1 VYLPR
6 RLNLKARSFLTIGLV
21 GPDRTGAIA
30 AVTQHLFRMGA
41 NIESLEEQVARGKF
55 RMTLLASWPTEKIQ
69 GPAIRRELEQVAQS
83 LRMKLTLRIADDGRA
98 RRKLALLVSKEPHVL
113 EAVLRD
119 WKRGRLRADPVL
131 VAGNHP
137 QLGKIARRHGLPFRP
152 VDYRDRTHAEE
163 ALQEQLEKAGAEL
176 IVLAR
181 FMKILSP
188 DFVWHWKN
196 RILNIHPSLL
206 PAFPGASAYRQAY
219 DKGVKI
225 VGVTAHFVTPDL
237 DQGPILCQDV
247 LRLRPDE
254 PLESIITRGQK
265 LESACLLRALKLCL
279 SRQLDVHWG
288 RVHGV

>member
-1 VYLPR
+1 MR
-6 RLNLKARSFLTIGLV
+6 ARSFLTIGLV

-30 AVTQHLFRMGA
+30 AVTQHLFRIGA

-55 RMTLLASWPTEKIQ
+55 RMTLLASWPSAKIHEPTVRH
-69 GPAIRRELEQVAQS
+69 GLEEVAKR
-83 LRMKLTLRIADDGRA
+83 LRMKLTLRIAGGARS

-113 EAVLRD
+113 ESILRE
-119 WKRGRLRADPVL
+119 WKRGRLDADPVL

-137 QLGKIARRHGLPFRP
+137 YLGKLARRHGLPFRTL
-152 VDYRDRTHAEE
+152 DYRDRPRAEQQ
-163 ALQEQLEKAGAEL
+163 LQDHLEKAGADL
-176 IVLAR
+176 VVLAR

-237 DQGPILCQDV
+237 DQGPILCQNA
-247 LRLRPDE
+247 LCLRPDE

-265 LESACLLRALKLCL
+265 LESACLLRALRLCL
-279 SRQLDVHWG
+279 SRQLDIHWG

>member
-1 VYLPR
+1 MA
-6 RLNLKARSFLTIGLV
+6 ARSFVTISLV

-30 AVTQHLFRMGA
+30 AVTQQLFRMGA

-55 RMTLLASWPTEKIQ
+55 RMTLLASWPGNKLEERR
-69 GPAIRRELEQVAQS
+69 IRSDLAALARH
-83 LRMKLTLRIADDGRA
+83 LRMKLTLRLADATRS
-98 RRKLALLVSKEPHVL
+98 RRRLAILVSKETHAL
-113 EAVLRD
+113 EAILKD
-119 WKRGRLRADPVL
+119 WKARRLAADPVL

-137 QLGKIARRHGLPFRP
+137 QLGKIARRHGLPFRLI
-152 VDYRDRTHAEE
+152 DYRDRQKAELI
-163 ALQEQLEKAGAEL
+163 LQEHLEKAGVDL
-176 IVLAR
+176 VVLAR

-237 DQGPILCQDV
+237 DQGPILCQDA

-254 PLESIITRGQK
+254 PLASIIARGQK
-265 LESACLLRALKLCL
+265 LEASCLLRALKLCL

>member
-1 VYLPR
+1 M
-6 RLNLKARSFLTIGLV
+6 KARSFLTIGLV
-21 GPDRTGAIA
+21 GPDRSGAIA
-30 AVTQHLFRMGA
+30 AVTQHLFRIGA

-55 RMTLLASWPTEKIQ
+55 RMTLLASWPSAKIHE
-69 GPAIRRELEQVAQS
+69 PAVRHGLEEVAKR
-83 LRMKLTLRIADDGRA
+83 LRMKLTLRIAGGGRS
-98 RRKLALLVSKEPHVL
+98 RRKLALLVSRETHVL
-113 EAVLRD
+113 ETILRE
-119 WKRGRLRADPVL
+119 WKRGRLDADPVL

-137 QLGKIARRHGLPFRP
+137 HLGKLARRHGLPFRAL
-152 VDYRDRTHAEE
+152 DYRDRQRAEQH
-163 ALQEQLEKAGAEL
+163 LQDHLENAGADL
-176 IVLAR
+176 VVLAR

-237 DQGPILCQDV
+237 DQGPILCQDA
-247 LRLRPDE
+247 LRLQPDE

-279 SRQLDVHWG
+279 SRQLDIHWG

>member
-1 VYLPR
+1 M
-6 RLNLKARSFLTIGLV
+6 KARSFLTIGLV

-30 AVTQHLFRMGA
+30 VVTQHLFRIGA

-55 RMTLLASWPTEKIQ
+55 RMTLLASWPSAGLNESW
-69 GPAIRRELEQVAQS
+69 IRRGLEDVARR
-83 LRMKLTLRIADDGRA
+83 LCMKLTLRIAEGGRT
-98 RRKLALLVSKEPHVL
+98 RRKLAILVSKEPHVL
-113 EAVLRD
+113 ETVLQA
-119 WKRGRLRADPVL
+119 WKRGRLAADPVL

-137 QLGKIARRHGLPFRP
+137 HLGKIARRHRLPFRLI
-152 VDYRDRTHAEE
+152 DYRDRHRAEQS
-163 ALQEQLEKAGAEL
+163 LQDQLDKAGANL
-176 IVLAR
+176 VVLAR

-237 DQGPILCQDV
+237 DQGPILCQDA

-254 PLESIITRGQK
+254 PLENIIARGQK
-265 LESACLLRALKLCL
+265 LESACLLRGLKLCL

>member
-1 VYLPR
+1 M
-6 RLNLKARSFLTIGLV
+6 KARSFLTIGLV

-30 AVTQHLFRMGA
+30 AVTQHLFRIGA

-55 RMTLLASWPTEKIQ
+55 RMTLLASWPAAQIHEPSIRQ
-69 GPAIRRELEQVAQS
+69 GLERVAHG
-83 LRMKLTLRIADDGRA
+83 LRMKLTLRIAGGARS
-98 RRKLALLVSKEPHVL
+98 RRKLALLVSKETHVL
-113 EAVLRD
+113 EAILRE
-119 WKRGRLRADPVL
+119 WKRGRLQADPVL

-137 QLGKIARRHGLPFRP
+137 QLGAWARRYRLPFRLI
-152 VDYRDRTHAEE
+152 DYRDRHRAEHR
-163 ALQEQLEKAGAEL
+163 LQEELEKAGADL
-176 IVLAR
+176 VVLAR

-237 DQGPILCQDV
+237 DQGPILCQDA
-247 LRLRPDE
+247 LRLRPEE
-254 PLESIITRGQK
+254 PLESIIRRGQK

>member
-1 VYLPR
+1 MKPH
-6 RLNLKARSFLTIGLV
+6 SFLTIGLV
-21 GPDRTGAIA
+21 GPDRSGAIA
-30 AVTQHLFRMGA
+30 AVTQHLFRIGA

-55 RMTLLASWPTEKIQ
+55 RMTLLASLSPDRLH
-69 GPAIRRELEQVAQS
+69 PPS
-83 LRMKLTLRIADDGRA
+83 LRQGLEALARQLRMRLTLRIAGGGRS

-113 EAVLRD
+113 EAILKEWR
-119 WKRGRLRADPVL
+119 RGRLQADPVL

-137 QLGKIARRHGLPFRP
+137 HLGKIARRHGLPFRSI
-152 VDYRDRTHAEE
+152 DYHDRHRAELV
-163 ALQEQLEKAGAEL
+163 LQEHLEKAGADL
-176 IVLAR
+176 VVLAR

-254 PLESIITRGQK
+254 ALESIVARGQK
-265 LESACLLRALKLCL
+265 LESACLLRALRLCL
-279 SRQLDVHWG
+279 SRELDVHWG

>member
-1 VYLPR
+1 MR
-6 RLNLKARSFLTIGLV
+6 ACSFLTIGLV

-30 AVTQHLFRMGA
+30 AVTQHLFRLGA

-55 RMTLLASWPTEKIQ
+55 RMTLLASWPAQKIHE
-69 GPAIRRELEQVAQS
+69 ASVRRGLEELAQR
-83 LRMKLTLRIADDGRA
+83 LRMKLTLRIAEGGRT
-98 RRKLALLVSKEPHVL
+98 RRKLAILVSKEPHVL
-113 EAVLRD
+113 EKILKD
-119 WKRGRLRADPVL
+119 WKQGRLAADPVL

-137 QLGKIARRHGLPFRP
+137 QLGKIARRYRLPFRLI
-152 VDYRDRTHAEE
+152 DYRDRHQAEKN
-163 ALQEQLEKAGAEL
+163 LQDQLDKAGADL
-176 IVLAR
+176 VVLAR

-237 DQGPILCQDV
+237 DQGPILCQDA

-254 PLESIITRGQK
+254 PLENIIARGQK

>member
-1 VYLPR
+1 M
-6 RLNLKARSFLTIGLV
+6 KARSFLTIGLV

-30 AVTQHLFRMGA
+30 AITQHLFRIGA

-55 RMTLLASWPTEKIQ
+55 RMTLLASWPSTKIHEPTVRH
-69 GPAIRRELEQVAQS
+69 GLENVAHR
-83 LRMKLTLRIADDGRA
+83 LRMKLTLRIAGDDRA

-113 EAVLRD
+113 ETILRE
-119 WKRGRLRADPVL
+119 WKRGRLSADPVL

-137 QLGKIARRHGLPFRP
+137 HLGKLARRHGLPFR
-152 VDYRDRTHAEE
+152 VLDYRDRPRAEHH
-163 ALQEQLEKAGAEL
+163 LQEHLEKSGADL
-176 IVLAR
+176 VVLAR

-254 PLESIITRGQK
+254 PLESIIARGQK
-265 LESACLLRALKLCL
+265 LESTCLLRALKLCL

>member
-1 VYLPR
+1 MS
-6 RLNLKARSFLTIGLV
+6 ARTFLSVGLV
-21 GPDRTGAIA
+21 GPDRSGAIA
-30 AVTQHLFRMGA
+30 AVTQQLFRLGA

-55 RMTLLASWPTEKIQ
+55 RMSLLASWSTHHLHDKQVRAQLEK
-69 GPAIRRELEQVAQS
+69 VARH
-83 LRMKLTLRIADDGRA
+83 LRMHLTLRLASGTN
-98 RRKLALLVSKEPHVL
+98 RRRRIGILVSKETHVA
-113 EAVLRD
+113 ESILRS
-119 WKRGRLRADPVL
+119 WKSGSLKADPVL
-131 VAGNHP
+131 IAGNHP
-137 QLGKIARRHGLPFRP
+137 HLARMARRYLLPFQKI
-152 VDYRDRTHAEE
+152 DYRDRAKAET
-163 ALQEQLEKAGAEL
+163 ALQAHLEKAEVDL
-176 IVLAR
+176 VVLAR

-237 DQGPILCQDV
+237 DQGPILCQDA
-247 LRLRPDE
+247 LRIRPNE
-254 PLESIITRGQK
+254 PLESIVTRGQK
-265 LESACLLRALKLCL
+265 LESSCLLRALKLCL

>member
-1 VYLPR
+1 M
-6 RLNLKARSFLTIGLV
+6 KARSFLTIGLV

-30 AVTQHLFRMGA
+30 AVTQYLFRIGA

-55 RMTLLASWPTEKIQ
+55 RMTLLASWPDQKIHE
-69 GPAIRRELEQVAQS
+69 ALVRRGLEEVARQ
-83 LRMKLTLRIADDGRA
+83 LRMKLTLRIAEGGRT
-98 RRKLALLVSKEPHVL
+98 RRKLAILVSKEPHVL
-113 EAVLRD
+113 EKILKD
-119 WKRGRLRADPVL
+119 WKQGRLAADPVL

-137 QLGKIARRHGLPFRP
+137 QLGKIARRYRLPFRLI
-152 VDYRDRTHAEE
+152 DYRDRHQAEQN
-163 ALQEQLEKAGAEL
+163 LQDQLDKAGADL
-176 IVLAR
+176 VVLAR

-237 DQGPILCQDV
+237 DQGPILCQDA

-254 PLESIITRGQK
+254 PLESIIARGQK

>member
-1 VYLPR
+1 MR
-6 RLNLKARSFLTIGLV
+6 ARSFLTIGLV
-21 GPDRTGAIA
+21 GPDRSGAIA
-30 AVTQHLFRMGA
+30 AVTQHLFRIGA

-55 RMTLLASWPTEKIQ
+55 RMTLLASWPSAKIHE
-69 GPAIRRELEQVAQS
+69 PIIRRGLEEVAHR
-83 LRMKLTLRIADDGRA
+83 LRMKLTLRIAGGDRT

-113 EAVLRD
+113 ETILRER
-119 WKRGRLRADPVL
+119 KRGRLDADPVL

-137 QLGKIARRHGLPFRP
+137 HLGKLARRHGLPFRLL
-152 VDYRDRTHAEE
+152 DYRDRARAEQH
-163 ALQEQLEKAGAEL
+163 LQDLLEKSGADL
-176 IVLAR
+176 VVLAR

-254 PLESIITRGQK
+254 PLESIVTRGQK

>member
-1 VYLPR
+1 M
-6 RLNLKARSFLTIGLV
+6 ASRSFVTIGLV
-21 GPDRTGAIA
+21 GPDRSGAIA

-55 RMTLLASWPTEKIQ
+55 RMTLLASWPVSKLDDRR
-69 GPAIRRELEQVAQS
+69 IRADLGSLAQH
-83 LRMKLTLRIADDGRA
+83 LKMKLTLRMSDGTRT
-98 RRKLALLVSKEPHVL
+98 RRRLAILVSKETHAA
-113 EAVLRD
+113 EAI
-119 WKRGRLRADPVL
+119 LRAWKSHRLAAQPVL
-131 VAGNHP
+131 LAGNHP
-137 QLGKIARRHGLPFRP
+137 QLRSLARRYRLPFASI
-152 VDYRDRTHAEE
+152 DYRDRQKAE
-163 ALQEQLEKAGAEL
+163 ASLQSNLEKADVEL
-176 IVLAR
+176 VVLAR

-206 PAFPGASAYRQAY
+206 PSFPGASAYRQAY

-237 DQGPILCQDV
+237 DQGPILCQDA
-247 LRLRPDE
+247 LRLRPNE
-254 PLESIITRGQK
+254 SLKSIIDRGQK
-265 LESACLLRALKLCL
+265 LESSCLLRALKLCL

>member
-1 VYLPR
+1 M
-6 RLNLKARSFLTIGLV
+6 KTRSFLTIGLV
-21 GPDRTGAIA
+21 GPDRSGAIA
-30 AVTQHLFRMGA
+30 TVTQHLFRIGA

-55 RMTLLASWPTEKIQ
+55 RMTLLASWPSAKIHEPSVRQ
-69 GPAIRRELEQVAQS
+69 GLEQVARQ
-83 LRMKLTLRIADDGRA
+83 LRMRLTLRIADGNRT

-113 EAVLRD
+113 EAILRE
-119 WKRGRLRADPVL
+119 WKRGRLAADPVL

-137 QLGKIARRHGLPFRP
+137 HLGKIARRYRLPFRRI
-152 VDYRDRTHAEE
+152 DYRDRQRAEQN
-163 ALQEQLEKAGAEL
+163 LQEHLEQAGADL

-237 DQGPILCQDV
+237 DQGPILCQDA

-254 PLESIITRGQK
+254 PLESIIARGQK
-265 LESACLLRALKLCL
+265 LESGCLLRALKLCL

>member
-1 VYLPR
+1 M
-6 RLNLKARSFLTIGLV
+6 KARSFLTIGLV

-30 AVTQHLFRMGA
+30 AVTQHLFRVGA

-55 RMTLLASWPTEKIQ
+55 RMTLLASWPAQKIHEASVRQ
-69 GPAIRRELEQVAQS
+69 GLEEVARR
-83 LRMKLTLRIADDGRA
+83 LRMKLTLRIADGGRT
-98 RRKLALLVSKEPHVL
+98 RRKLAILVSKEPHVL
-113 EAVLRD
+113 EAILRD
-119 WKRGRLRADPVL
+119 WKKGRLRADPVL

-137 QLGKIARRHGLPFRP
+137 QLGKIARRHGLPFRHI
-152 VDYRDRTHAEE
+152 DYRDRGHAEQI
-163 ALQEQLEKAGAEL
+163 LQEYLDKAGAEL
-176 IVLAR
+176 LVLAR

-237 DQGPILCQDV
+237 DQGPILCQDA

-254 PLESIITRGQK
+254 PLETIIARGQK
-265 LESACLLRALKLCL
+265 LESACLLRALRLCL

>member
-1 VYLPR
+1 MS
-6 RLNLKARSFLTIGLV
+6 ARSFVTIGLV

-30 AVTQHLFRMGA
+30 AVTQQLFRMGA

-55 RMTLLASWPTEKIQ
+55 RMTLLASWPGAKLEERR
-69 GPAIRRELEQVAQS
+69 IRSELEALARH
-83 LRMKLTLRIADDGRA
+83 LRMKLTLRLADGTRT
-98 RRKLALLVSKEPHVL
+98 RRRLALLVSKETHAL
-113 EAVLRD
+113 EAILKN
-119 WKRGRLRADPVL
+119 WKARRLAADPVM

-137 QLGKIARRHGLPFRP
+137 QLGKTARRYGLPFRLI
-152 VDYRDRTHAEE
+152 DYRDR
-163 ALQEQLEKAGAEL
+163 QKAEL
-176 IVLAR
+176 ILQQHLDQFGVDLVVLAR

-237 DQGPILCQDV
+237 DQGPILCQDA

-254 PLESIITRGQK
+254 PLASIIARGQK

>member
-1 VYLPR
+1 M
-6 RLNLKARSFLTIGLV
+6 V

-55 RMTLLASWPTEKIQ
+55 RMTLLASWPVSKLDDRR
-69 GPAIRRELEQVAQS
+69 IRADLGSLAQH
-83 LRMKLTLRIADDGRA
+83 LKMKLTLRMSDGTRT
-98 RRKLALLVSKEPHVL
+98 RRRLAILVSKETHAA
-113 EAVLRD
+113 EAI
-119 WKRGRLRADPVL
+119 LRAWKSHRLAAQPVL
-131 VAGNHP
+131 LAGNHP
-137 QLGKIARRHGLPFRP
+137 QLRSLARRYRLPFALI
-152 VDYRDRTHAEE
+152 DYRDRQKAETS
-163 ALQEQLEKAGAEL
+163 LQSCLEKADVEL
-176 IVLAR
+176 VVLAR

-206 PAFPGASAYRQAY
+206 PSFPGASAYRQAY

-237 DQGPILCQDV
+237 DQGPILCQDA
-247 LRLRPDE
+247 LRLRPNE
-254 PLESIITRGQK
+254 PLPSIIARGQK
-265 LESACLLRALKLCL
+265 LEATCLLRALKLCL
-279 SRQLDVHWG
+279 SRQLDIHWG

>member
-1 VYLPR
+1 M
-6 RLNLKARSFLTIGLV
+6 KAHTFLTIGLV

-30 AVTQHLFRMGA
+30 AITQHLFRAGA
-41 NIESLEEQVARGKF
+41 NIEALEEQVARGKF
-55 RMTLLASWPTEKIQ
+55 RMTLLASWPSAQIH
-69 GPAIRRELEQVAQS
+69 GPSVRRGLEEVARR
-83 LRMKLTLRIADDGRA
+83 LRMQLTLRLAGGSRS
-98 RRKLALLVSKEPHVL
+98 RRKLALLVSKETHVL
-113 EAVLRD
+113 EAVLRE
-119 WKRGRLRADPVL
+119 WKQGRLMADPVL

-137 QLGKIARRHGLPFRP
+137 QLGKLARRHGLPFRLLP
-152 VDYRDRTHAEE
+152 YRDRQKAEQI
-163 ALQEQLEKAGAEL
+163 LQNHLEKAGADL
-176 IVLAR
+176 VVLAR

-237 DQGPILCQDV
+237 DQGPILCQDA
-247 LRLRPDE
+247 LRLRPEE
-254 PLESIITRGQK
+254 PLESIISRGQK
-265 LESACLLRALKLCL
+265 LESSCLLRALKLCL
-279 SRQLDVHWG
+279 SRQLDIHWG

>member
-1 VYLPR
+1 M
-6 RLNLKARSFLTIGLV
+6 KSRSFVTIGLV
-21 GPDRTGAIA
+21 GPDRSGAIA
-30 AVTQHLFRMGA
+30 AVTQHLFRIGA

-55 RMTLLASWPTEKIQ
+55 RMTLLASWPAANINEASVRQ
-69 GPAIRRELEQVAQS
+69 GLARVAQQ
-83 LRMKLTLRIADDGRA
+83 LQMKLTLRIADGGRS

-113 EAVLRD
+113 ERILRE

-137 QLGKIARRHGLPFRP
+137 HLGQIARRYKLPFRHI
-152 VDYRDRTHAEE
+152 DYRDRHGAEQT
-163 ALQEQLEKAGAEL
+163 LQDHLEKSGADL
-176 IVLAR
+176 VVLAR

-237 DQGPILCQDV
+237 DQGPILCQDA
-247 LRLRPDE
+247 LRLRPNE
-254 PLESIITRGQK
+254 PLESIIARGQK
-265 LESACLLRALKLCL
+265 LESSCLLRALKLCL

>member
-1 VYLPR
+1 M
-6 RLNLKARSFLTIGLV
+6 KTRSFLTIGLV

-69 GPAIRRELEQVAQS
+69 GPAIRRGLEQVAQS

-113 EAVLRD
+113 EAILRD

-137 QLGKIARRHGLPFRP
+137 QLGKIARRHGLPFRH
-152 VDYRDRTHAEE
+152 VDYRDRTHAEQ

-254 PLESIITRGQK
+254 SLESIITRGQK

>member
-1 VYLPR
+1 MS
-6 RLNLKARSFLTIGLV
+6 ARTFLSVGLV
-21 GPDRTGAIA
+21 GPDRSGAIA
-30 AVTQHLFRMGA
+30 AVTQQLFRLGA

-55 RMTLLASWPTEKIQ
+55 RMSLLASWPTNVLHDKQVRAQLEK
-69 GPAIRRELEQVAQS
+69 VARH
-83 LRMKLTLRIADDGRA
+83 LRMHLTLRLASGTN
-98 RRKLALLVSKEPHVL
+98 RRRRIGILVSKETHVA
-113 EAVLRD
+113 ESILRS
-119 WKRGRLRADPVL
+119 WKSGSLKADPVL
-131 VAGNHP
+131 IAGNHP
-137 QLGKIARRHGLPFRP
+137 HLARMARRYLLPFQKI
-152 VDYRDRTHAEE
+152 DYRDRAKAET
-163 ALQEQLEKAGAEL
+163 ALQAHLEKAEVDL
-176 IVLAR
+176 VVLAR

-237 DQGPILCQDV
+237 DQGPILCQDA
-247 LRLRPDE
+247 LRIRPNE
-254 PLESIITRGQK
+254 PLESIVTRGQK
-265 LESACLLRALKLCL
+265 LESSCLLRALKLCL

>member
-1 VYLPR
+1 MST
-6 RLNLKARSFLTIGLV
+6 RSYVTVGLV

-30 AVTQHLFRMGA
+30 AVTQQLFRMGA

-55 RMTLLASWPTEKIQ
+55 RMTLLASWAGRHLEERKI
-69 GPAIRRELEQVAQS
+69 RSELEALARH
-83 LRMKLTLRIADDGRA
+83 LRMKLTLRLADGTRT
-98 RRKLALLVSKEPHVL
+98 RRRLAILVSKETHAL
-113 EAVLRD
+113 EAILKD
-119 WKRGRLRADPVL
+119 WKARKLKADPVL

-137 QLGKIARRHGLPFRP
+137 QLGRLARRYGLPFRLI
-152 VDYRDRTHAEE
+152 DYHDRQKAEGV
-163 ALQEQLEKAGAEL
+163 LQEHLDKAGVDL
-176 IVLAR
+176 VILAR

-237 DQGPILCQDV
+237 DQGPILCQDA

-254 PLESIITRGQK
+254 PLPSIISRGQK
-265 LESACLLRALKLCL
+265 LEASCLLRALKLCL
-279 SRQLDVHWG
+279 SRQLDIHWG

>member
-1 VYLPR
+1 M
-6 RLNLKARSFLTIGLV
+6 KARSFLTIGLV

-30 AVTQHLFRMGA
+30 AVTQHLFRIGA

-55 RMTLLASWPTEKIQ
+55 RMTLLASWSSAGLNESS
-69 GPAIRRELEQVAQS
+69 IRRGLEEVARR
-83 LRMKLTLRIADDGRA
+83 LRMKLTLRIAEGGRA
-98 RRKLALLVSKEPHVL
+98 RRKLAILVSKEPHVL
-113 EAVLRD
+113 ETILQA
-119 WKRGRLRADPVL
+119 WKRGRLAADPVL

-137 QLGKIARRHGLPFRP
+137 HLGKIARRHRLPFRLI
-152 VDYRDRTHAEE
+152 DYRDRYRAEQN
-163 ALQEQLEKAGAEL
+163 LQDQLEKAGADL
-176 IVLAR
+176 VVLAR

-237 DQGPILCQDV
+237 DQGPILCQDA

-254 PLESIITRGQK
+254 PLENIIARGQK

>member
-1 VYLPR
+1 M
-6 RLNLKARSFLTIGLV
+6 ASRSFVTIGLV
-21 GPDRTGAIA
+21 GPDRSGAIA

-55 RMTLLASWPTEKIQ
+55 RMTLLASWPVSKLDDRR
-69 GPAIRRELEQVAQS
+69 IRADLGSLAQH
-83 LRMKLTLRIADDGRA
+83 LKMKLTLRMSDGTRT
-98 RRKLALLVSKEPHVL
+98 RRRLAILVSKETHAA
-113 EAVLRD
+113 EAI
-119 WKRGRLRADPVL
+119 LRAWKSHRLAAQPVL
-131 VAGNHP
+131 LAGNHP
-137 QLGKIARRHGLPFRP
+137 QLRSLARRYRLPFASI
-152 VDYRDRTHAEE
+152 DYRDRQKAE
-163 ALQEQLEKAGAEL
+163 ASLQSHLEKADVEL

-206 PAFPGASAYRQAY
+206 PSFPGASAYRQAY

-237 DQGPILCQDV
+237 DQGPILCQDA
-247 LRLRPDE
+247 LRLRPN
-254 PLESIITRGQK
+254 ESLKRIIDRGQK
-265 LESACLLRALKLCL
+265 LESSCLLRALKLCL

>member
-1 VYLPR
+1 V
-6 RLNLKARSFLTIGLV
+6 NTRSYLTIGLV

-30 AVTQHLFRMGA
+30 AVTQHLFRIGA

-55 RMTLLASWPTEKIQ
+55 RMTLLASWPSQKLHE
-69 GPAIRRELEQVAQS
+69 PAIRRGLEQVARN
-83 LRMKLTLRIADDGRA
+83 LRMRLTMRIAEGGRA
-98 RRKLALLVSKEPHVL
+98 RRKLALLVSRETHVL
-113 EAVLRD
+113 EAILRE
-119 WKRGRLRADPVL
+119 WKRGGLRADPVL

-137 QLGKIARRHGLPFRP
+137 QLGRIARRHGLPFRSI
-152 VDYRDRTHAEE
+152 DYRDRVRAESV
-163 ALQEQLEKAGAEL
+163 LQEHLEKSGAEL
-176 IVLAR
+176 VVLAR

-237 DQGPILCQDV
+237 DQGPILCQDA
-247 LRLRPDE
+247 LRLRTDE
-254 PLESIITRGQK
+254 PLESIIARGQK

>member
-1 VYLPR
+1 MYLPR

-69 GPAIRRELEQVAQS
+69 GPAIRRGLEKVAQS

-98 RRKLALLVSKEPHVL
+98 RRK
-113 EAVLRD
+113 D

-137 QLGKIARRHGLPFRP
+137 QLGKIARRHGLPFRH
-152 VDYRDRTHAEE
+152 VDYRDRIHAEQ
-163 ALQEQLEKAGAEL
+163 ALQEQLERAGAEL

>member
-1 VYLPR
+1 MPS
-6 RLNLKARSFLTIGLV
+6 RSFVTIGLV
-21 GPDRTGAIA
+21 GPDRSGAIA
-30 AVTQHLFRMGA
+30 AVTQQLFRMGA

-55 RMTLLASWPTEKIQ
+55 RMTLLASWPGSKLEGQKI
-69 GPAIRRELEQVAQS
+69 RAQLLS
-83 LRMKLTLRIADDGRA
+83 LAQQLRMKLTLRLSDATRT
-98 RRKLALLVSKEPHVL
+98 RKRLAILVSKEMHAAEAIL
-113 EAVLRD
+113 RAWKSRGLSAEAVL
-119 WKRGRLRADPVL
+119 L
-131 VAGNHP
+131 AGNHP
-137 QLGKIARRHGLPFRP
+137 QLRSLARRFRLPFAFI
-152 VDYRDRTHAEE
+152 DYRDRLRAESV
-163 ALQEQLEKAGAEL
+163 LQSHLEKAEVDL
-176 IVLAR
+176 VVLAR

-247 LRLRPDE
+247 LRLRPNE
-254 PLESIITRGQK
+254 PLTSIISRGQK
-265 LESACLLRALKLCL
+265 LEAACLLRALKLCL
-279 SRQLDVHWG
+279 SRQLDIHWG